1 MLSGGNKPTW
11 RILAS
16 LLTSPSQ
23 LKPVTHTNIPA
34 HCFPLLTTNVNK
46 HHQRSL
52 QLTYR
57 YSCNQARN
65 EIQNGIHDQ
74 NNHNG
79 VVWPE
84 RLVCLCLLND
94 CVCECVF
101 VSKYKLQ
108 TVKNRIGGKK
118 VQKEADFTPLW
129 GDFLFGSSIFYCI
142 FSPRRFHFRSDWPIH
157 IFWRGGEGISPLSQ
171 EEFPHP
177 LYCEMP

>member
-46 HHQRSL
+46 HHQRSS

-94 CVCECVF
+94 CVYLF
-101 VSKYKLQ
+101 QNINYKPWKIVSA
-108 TVKNRIGGKK
+108 GKK
-118 VQKEADFTPLW
+118 STKR
-129 GDFLFGSSIFYCI
+129 S
-142 FSPRRFHFRSDWPIH
+142 RFHPPLRGFSFRLVNFLLYFFSTPVSLSFRLTHTH
-157 IFWRGGEGISPLSQ
+157 ILTRRGG
-171 EEFPHP
+171 H
-177 LYCEMP
+177 